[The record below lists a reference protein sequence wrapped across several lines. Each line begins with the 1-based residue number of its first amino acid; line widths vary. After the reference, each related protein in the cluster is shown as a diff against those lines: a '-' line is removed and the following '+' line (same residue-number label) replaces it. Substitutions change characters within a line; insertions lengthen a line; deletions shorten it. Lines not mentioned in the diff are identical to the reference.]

1 MTKGIVSVGMS
12 LLLTLAFAT
21 TTVSG
26 AVAPGAA
33 PTEEQTEQ
41 VSEKRYY
48 LTADERELICE
59 VVMAESGTEPFDGKM
74 AVSQCILNA
83 CEQTGKRPAE
93 IVTEYGYTA
102 RRVEPNAETR
112 EAVAAVFDAGETV
125 TDAKILFFYAPDL
138 AKSAWHES
146 QTYVCTIGGHR
157 FFEEAEQ

>member
-12 LLLTLAFAT
+12 LLLALAFAT
-21 TTVSG
+21 TTVSE

-41 VSEKRYY
+41 VPEKRYY

-59 VVMAESGTEPFDGKM
+59 VVMAESGIEPFDGKM

-83 CEQTGKRPAE
+83 CEKTGKRPAE
-93 IVTEYGYTA
+93 IVAEYGYTDL
-102 RRVEPNAETR
+102 RVEPNAETR
-112 EAVAAVFDAGETV
+112 EAVAAVFDAGETA
-125 TDAKILFFYAPDL
+125 TDAEILYFYAPEL
-138 AKSAWHES
+138 VSSEWHES

-157 FFEEAEQ
+157 FFA

>member
-12 LLLTLAFAT
+12 LLLALAFAT
-21 TTVSG
+21 TTVSE

-41 VSEKRYY
+41 VPEKRYY

-59 VVMAESGTEPFDGKM
+59 VVMAESGTEPYAGKI

-93 IVTEYGYTA
+93 IVTKYGYTA
-102 RRVEPNAETR
+102 RRVKPSAEV
-112 EAVAAVFDAGETV
+112 EKAVSAVFDDGETV
-125 TDAKILFFYAPDL
+125 TDAEILYFYAPEL
-138 AKSAWHES
+138 VYSEWHES
-146 QTYVCTIGGHR
+146 QTYICTIGGHR
-157 FFEEAEQ
+157 FFA

>member
-12 LLLTLAFAT
+12 LLLALAFAT
-21 TTVSG
+21 TTVSE
-26 AVAPGAA
+26 AVVFGAA

-41 VSEKRYY
+41 VPEKRYY

-59 VVMAESGTEPFDGKM
+59 VVMAESGTEPYAGKI

-157 FFEEAEQ
+157 FFA

>member
-1 MTKGIVSVGMS
+1 MTKEILTVGMS
-12 LLLTLAFAT
+12 ILLALAFAT
-21 TTVSG
+21 MTVPE

-41 VSEKRYY
+41 VPEKRYY

-59 VVMAESGTEPFDGKM
+59 VVMAESGTEPYAGKI

-102 RRVEPNAETR
+102 RRVKPSAEV
-112 EAVAAVFDAGETV
+112 EKAVSAVFDDGETV
-125 TDAKILFFYAPDL
+125 TDADILYFYAPEL
-138 AKSAWHES
+138 VSSEWHES
-146 QTYVCTIGGHR
+146 QTYICTIGGHR
-157 FFEEAEQ
+157 FFA

>member
-1 MTKGIVSVGMS
+1 MTKGIVTVGMS
-12 LLLTLAFAT
+12 LLLALAFAT
-21 TTVSG
+21 TTVPE

-41 VSEKRYY
+41 VPEKRYY

-59 VVMAESGTEPFDGKM
+59 VVMAESGTEPYAGKI

-102 RRVEPNAETR
+102 RRVKPSAEV
-112 EAVAAVFDAGETV
+112 EKAVSAVFDDGETV
-125 TDAKILFFYAPDL
+125 TDAEILYFYAPEL
-138 AKSAWHES
+138 VYSKWHES
-146 QTYVCTIGGHR
+146 QTYICTIGGHR
-157 FFEEAEQ
+157 FFA

>member
-1 MTKGIVSVGMS
+1 MTKEILTVGMS
-12 LLLTLAFAT
+12 LLLALAFAT
-21 TTVSG
+21 TTVPE

-41 VSEKRYY
+41 VPEKRYY

-59 VVMAESGTEPFDGKM
+59 VVMAESGTEPFDGKI

-102 RRVEPNAETR
+102 RRVKPSAEV
-112 EAVAAVFDAGETV
+112 EKAVSAVFDDGETV
-125 TDAKILFFYAPDL
+125 TDAEILYFYAPEL
-138 AKSAWHES
+138 VSSEWHES
-146 QTYVCTIGGHR
+146 QTYICTIGGHR
-157 FFEEAEQ
+157 FFA

>member
-1 MTKGIVSVGMS
+1 MTKGIVTVGMS
-12 LLLTLAFAT
+12 LLLALVFAT
-21 TTVSG
+21 ATVPE

-41 VSEKRYY
+41 VPEKRYY
-48 LTADERELICE
+48 LAVDERELICE
-59 VVMAESGTEPFDGKM
+59 VVMAESGTEPYAGKI

-102 RRVEPNAETR
+102 RRVKPSAEV
-112 EAVAAVFDAGETV
+112 EKAVSAVFDDGETV
-125 TDAKILFFYAPDL
+125 TDAEILYFYAPEL
-138 AKSAWHES
+138 VYSEWHEA

-157 FFEEAEQ
+157 FFA